1 MKLSLKERFGPRV
14 QVKAIDRVPSGSPAR
29 VSVAI
34 SSPNPNTPGAAIA
47 LAKRHMP
54 MGQAHRLMTRL
65 VQGEPDLVTEVPMV
79 EDIAH
84 LIAELAGC
92 GIEASA
98 AEPPATLDVRAV
110 REKSG
115 LSQEQFALAYG
126 LDVATVRNWEQ
137 GRTSPDLTARNY
149 LTMIATDPAGMRH
162 RRLESVRKFT
172 HDNYLSPAAE

>member
-1 MKLSLKERFGPRV
+1 
-14 QVKAIDRVPSGSPAR
+14 
-29 VSVAI
+29 
-34 SSPNPNTPGAAIA
+34 
-47 LAKRHMP
+47 
-54 MGQAHRLMTRL
+54 MTRL